1 MTTTLCAQAQPE
13 LPRAED
19 VIQKVLARAKSAAE
33 QKRRQEYAYTEFVVV
48 EELESDGSV
57 KKREESL
64 YEVFP
69 LDGSRYRKLVQKDG
83 APLSEKE
90 LKAEQER
97 ERRYRQE
104 LAQKK
109 RQREE
114 EDDVL
119 DEELTGRFH
128 FETVGR
134 EPIQGRPAFVLT
146 FEPKSRELPV
156 RRRIDR
162 FLNRLAGKVW
172 IDEEQYEI
180 ARVEAGLVEKLSVW
194 AGILVSVRKL
204 EFTFESVR
212 LEEGVWRASWFDQYI
227 DARFLF
233 SSQRRRQQQRFSEF
247 RKVAPGDR
255 EPEKK

>member
-1 MTTTLCAQAQPE
+1 M
-13 LPRAED
+13 R
-19 VIQKVLARAKSAAE
+19 
-33 QKRRQEYAYTEFVVV
+33 FVVV

-90 LKAEQER
+90 LKAEQAR
-97 ERRYRQE
+97 ERKHRRE
-104 LAQKK
+104 AV
-109 RQREE
+109 QRKEQSTEGEE
-114 EDDVL
+114 EPAL

-128 FETVGR
+128 FEIVGR
-134 EPIQGRPAFVLT
+134 EPIQGRAAFVLT

-172 IDEEQYEI
+172 IDEEEYEF
-180 ARVEAGLVEKLSVW
+180 ARVEAHLVEKLSVW
-194 AGILVSVRKL
+194 AGILVSVREL
-204 EFTFESVR
+204 EFTFESVP
-212 LEEGVWRASWFDQYI
+212 LEEGVWRVSWGDLYI

-233 SSQRRRQQQRFSEF
+233 SSQRQRQQQRSSEF
-247 RKVAPGDR
+247 KKVAPDDQGL
-255 EPEKK
+255 EKKQE